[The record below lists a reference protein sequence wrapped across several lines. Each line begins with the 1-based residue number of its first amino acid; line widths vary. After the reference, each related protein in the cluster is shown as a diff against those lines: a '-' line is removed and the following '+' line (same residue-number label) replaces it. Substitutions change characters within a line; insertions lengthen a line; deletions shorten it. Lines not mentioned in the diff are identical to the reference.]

1 MYTVDEGGLMAFCV
15 EVAGATLDNC
25 LVNVP
30 FNISFTTV
38 GGSAGILCLLYIH
51 VNLNHAGVINYYL
64 SG

>member
-15 EVAGATLDNC
+15 GVAGASLDNC

-38 GGSAGILCLLYIH
+38 GGSAGI
-51 VNLNHAGVINYYL
+51 
-64 SG
+64 